1 MSDIIIIGGGI
12 LGASTAY
19 HLAKLGN
26 NVTVIDKEEPGS
38 ATDAAAGII
47 CPWISQ
53 RRNKVWY
60 SLAVKGAGYYPALIH
75 ELKQDGI
82 TNTGYKK
89 TGALVIRTEKK
100 QAERLFKLAEERQAD
115 AKEIGAI
122 SFLSPNQIAKHM
134 PVLSEQY
141 FGVHL
146 EGGARVDGK
155 LLKQSLIDAAKKYGA
170 KFHVGEA
177 KLKNNS
183 SHLEVLLNDEKMKA
197 DQIVL
202 TNGAWLPDLI
212 KATHPICKVKAQK
225 AQISHIHVKNHETD
239 EWPVVIPAGT
249 KYIVP
254 FSNGKIVVGTT
265 HEDEHQ
271 FNTNVTAKGLHEI
284 LHQALHIA
292 PGLAKAELVE
302 TKVGFRPAAPNFL
315 PVFGRLP
322 GYQEVYLAN
331 GLGSSGLTTGPFLG
345 KELAAFIT
353 NQSMELDPND
363 YNVSCLFEE

>member
-1 MSDIIIIGGGI
+1 MIMSDIIIIGGGI

-100 QAERLFKLAEERQAD
+100 QAERLFKLAEERQAG

-197 DQIVL
+197 DQIVS
-202 TNGAWLPDLI
+202 TNGAW
-212 KATHPICKVKAQK
+212 
-225 AQISHIHVKNHETD
+225 
-239 EWPVVIPAGT
+239 
-249 KYIVP
+249 
-254 FSNGKIVVGTT
+254 
-265 HEDEHQ
+265 
-271 FNTNVTAKGLHEI
+271 
-284 LHQALHIA
+284 
-292 PGLAKAELVE
+292 
-302 TKVGFRPAAPNFL
+302 
-315 PVFGRLP
+315 
-322 GYQEVYLAN
+322 
-331 GLGSSGLTTGPFLG
+331 
-345 KELAAFIT
+345 
-353 NQSMELDPND
+353 
-363 YNVSCLFEE
+363 